1 MYKKLLP
8 DIKKAFIFAAGKGL
22 RFYPY
27 SSKIPKSLFTIDGE
41 SLLVRNI
48 RLINQAFP
56 NLDQI
61 IILVGYLGDAIKKEL
76 VSNNFNSKLRFLEV
90 SEYLV
95 STGLIGGFAAI
106 KHLVEKDEIILCA
119 LADEFYG
126 GADHS
131 RFAEFIK
138 ENEIGGCCF
147 AMKRMSNIEE
157 YIKNYAVIINEKK
170 EVERVVEKP
179 SVIESEYFGLGLFAV
194 RGGLCQI
201 SYENIS
207 SKGIT
212 IIDLFNSLE
221 TYGYGR
227 LKGFIFDDYYVNINT
242 RFDIYNCLREIRTK
256 FQPTIDVVIPAW
268 NEAESISFVIKD
280 FLPYVRSVV
289 VMDNMSSDGTAEI
302 SRKAG
307 AIVYSASYKGYGDAI
322 KRGLDSSTADI
333 LVIVEADGTFRA
345 KDLPKLITYM
355 SDADAVIGSRTHW
368 QYLEY
373 GANMK
378 FLQRMANLLYG
389 LLITLLWWNR
399 HSRFTDVGCSYRSI
413 WRTSYKEISKK
424 LNQMG
429 PAFAPEFVILLL
441 ENWSRVIEVPV
452 PYHARIFGSS
462 KFSGSLFGLMNT
474 ALKMLYLILK
484 LRVKGWFR
492 IIFQINR

>member
-1 MYKKLLP
+1 MDKNLLP
-8 DIKKAFIFAAGKGL
+8 CIKKAFIFAAGKGL

-27 SSKIPKSLFTIDGE
+27 SSKIPKSLFSIEGE

-48 RLINQAFP
+48 KLIDQAFP

-61 IILVGYLGDAIKKEL
+61 FILVGYLGDAIKKEL
-76 VSNNFNSKLRFLEV
+76 VLNYSNSKLIFLEV

-95 STGLIGGFAAI
+95 STGLKGGFAAI
-106 KHLVEKDEIILCA
+106 KHLVEKDELILCA

-126 GADHS
+126 GTDHTK
-131 RFAEFIK
+131 FAEFIK

-147 AMKRMSNIEE
+147 AMKKMSSLEE
-157 YIKNYAVIINEKK
+157 YIKNYAVILNEKM

-194 RGGLCQI
+194 RSGLCQI
-201 SYENIS
+201 SHENLS
-207 SKGIT
+207 NKGIT

-221 TYGYGR
+221 SYGYGK
-227 LKGFIFDDYYVNINT
+227 LKGFNFDDFYVNVNT

-256 FQPTIDVVIPAW
+256 YQPNIDVVIPAW
-268 NEAESISFVIKD
+268 NEVDSISFVIKD
-280 FLPYVRSVV
+280 FLPYVRSVL
-289 VMDNMSSDGTAEI
+289 VMDNMSNDGTAEI
-302 SRKAG
+302 SRNAG

-322 KRGLDSSTADI
+322 KRGLDSSNADI

-345 KDLPKLITYM
+345 KDLPKIIAYM

-378 FLQRMANLLYG
+378 FFQRMANLFYG

-399 HSRFTDVGCSYRSI
+399 HSRFTDVGCSYRAI
-413 WRTSYKEISKK
+413 WRTSYEEISKK
-424 LNQMG
+424 LNQTG

-441 ENWSRVIEVPV
+441 ENWNRVIEVPV

-462 KFSGSLFGLMNT
+462 KFSGSLFGLTNT
-474 ALKMLYLILK
+474 ALKMLYLILL
-484 LRVKGWFR
+484 LRVKEWFKL
-492 IIFQINR
+492 IFKINR